1 MAFLVV
7 ALLTIIPYTV
17 FKRNGREDYHRLKA
31 EVAQMREGNARFDN
45 ENRRLR
51 DKIDAYKTDPRLIER
66 MARERLQLARPG
78 EMVLIFEGNS
88 ETPQEAAAEEATA
101 QP

>member
-17 FKRNGREDYHRLKA
+17 FKRNGREDYHRLQA
-31 EVAQMREGNARFDN
+31 EVTAMREGNQRFAT

-66 MARERLQLARPG
+66 MARERLQLARPDD
-78 EMVLIFEGNS
+78 VILIFEGD
-88 ETPQEAAAEEATA
+88 EAPRTTPDGAAEAT
-101 QP
+101 P